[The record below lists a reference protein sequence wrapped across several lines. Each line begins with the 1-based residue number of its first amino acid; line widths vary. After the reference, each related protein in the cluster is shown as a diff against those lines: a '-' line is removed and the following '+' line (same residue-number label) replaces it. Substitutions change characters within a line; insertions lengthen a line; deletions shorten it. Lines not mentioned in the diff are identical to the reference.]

1 MRLKLPSAS
10 VRARTMIVAG
20 TLLAALVTGAWLLQ
34 RGAHTGTFT
43 AYEGAQLFESVLRRV
58 QNDYVDPVE
67 DSALYQKSVDGLLY
81 ELRDP
86 YSTFLPPDRFARL
99 NESTS
104 GNYAGL
110 GVEVDLRDGWLIV
123 VAPLAG
129 GPAERA
135 GLQAGDRIVEIGGK
149 STKGWTNEEAAKVL
163 RGKPGTF
170 AVLKVER
177 PGIAAPIELRVQ
189 RNTIHQSAVRR
200 ASLLADG
207 IGYIDLK
214 AFSDST
220 AKELTGAITA
230 LEARGMKSLVLDLRG
245 NPGGLLTQGVRA
257 SDLFLNPGQKIV
269 SMRGRLPEAN
279 REYADT
285 AVQRWPQLPLTV
297 LVDGRSASAAE
308 IVAGALQD
316 HDRAVIVGTPT
327 YGKGSAQSVIPFGAD
342 GGLKITTARWFTP
355 AGRSITRR
363 QPSDD
368 DDAEELPPITRD
380 LFRTDAG
387 RSVYGGGGITPDV
400 AAGDTVVPVSEA
412 AFMRALGA
420 KAVHFRDAIT
430 DYALFLKGTRG
441 VTSPDFVVTPAMR
454 EEVWK
459 RMQAR
464 GVDIPRDTYDQ
475 AEPVVSRMIAF
486 DIARY
491 VFGGDAEFRRRAA
504 VDKVLQKALELAR
517 GASTEQELLR
527 RATAM
532 APPPVDSADTAG
544 AAGAGGGGSPR

>member
-1 MRLKLPSAS
+1 MKLRLPSAS
-10 VRARTMIVAG
+10 TRARTMIVAG
-20 TLLAALVTGAWLLQ
+20 TLLGALVTGAWLLE

-43 AYEGAQLFESVLRRV
+43 AYEGAQLFESVMRRV
-58 QNDYVDPVE
+58 QNDYVDPFE
-67 DSALYQKSVDGLLY
+67 DSALYRKSVDGLLY

-123 VAPLAG
+123 VAPLLG

-135 GLQAGDRIVEIGGK
+135 GIQAGDRIIEIGGK
-149 STKGWTNEEAAKVL
+149 STKGWTNEEASKVL
-163 RGKPGTF
+163 RGKPGSF
-170 AVLKVER
+170 VDLKIER
-177 PGIAAPIELRVQ
+177 PGVAAPIDLRVQ

-207 IGYIDLK
+207 VGYIDLK

-220 AKELTGAITA
+220 AKELTAAISG
-230 LEARGMKSLVLDLRG
+230 LQSRGMKTLVLDLRT
-245 NPGGLLTQGVRA
+245 NPGGLLTQGVRV
-257 SDLFLNPGQKIV
+257 SDLFLDPGEKIV

-285 AVQRWPQLPLTV
+285 AAQRWPQLPLMV
-297 LVDGRSASAAE
+297 LVDSRSASAAE

-316 HDRAVIVGTPT
+316 HDRAVIIGTPT

-368 DDAEELPPITRD
+368 EDEEELPPITHAR
-380 LFRTDAG
+380 FHTDAG
-387 RSVYGGGGITPDV
+387 RVVYGGGGITPDV
-400 AAGDTVVPVSEA
+400 IAGDTAAPAAEA
-412 AFMRALGA
+412 TFTRALGP
-420 KAVHFRDAIT
+420 KAGLFRDAIA
-430 DYALFLKGTRG
+430 DYALYLKGTRG
-441 VTSPDFVVTPAMR
+441 VASPDFAVTPAMR
-454 EEVWK
+454 DEVWK
-459 RMQAR
+459 RMVAR
-464 GVDIPRDTYDQ
+464 GIDIPRSIYDQ

-504 VDKVLQKALELAR
+504 VDKTLQKALQLAR

-527 RATAM
+527 RATSM
-532 APPPVDSADTAG
+532 APPPDSDDTADS
-544 AAGAGGGGSPR
+544 GGGTPR